1 MKPVFDTVYLDFFR
15 TGLLKLQKESAWNGD
30 FWALFSALEQFRRD
44 LNVQSSVPDMLH
56 LALAYLDGLECFHRR
71 AFYMIN
77 PADFSFEL
85 AAFEPEQDREAIEAV
100 VRKEM
105 KAGRFAW
112 ALRQSGPVFFDQAG
126 GETPVHGVFH
136 SLSVASHTL
145 GMFYGELNR
154 EHAPRHE
161 VTFSLLTIVLG
172 ICSDALSGMRTATEL
187 QNKIL
192 AANRDLQQTLHD
204 NEILARFVSE
214 NPAPV
219 LRVAGNGKILFSNA
233 AGLPLLEQMGCRVED
248 FIVDPWLQHLKSALL
263 HKGARVEF
271 ECTCGAETFVFVVVG
286 VPEAGYANFYG
297 KNITLRKKVEAERE
311 ALIRELQEALA
322 NVRTLSGL
330 LPICAWCKKVRDDQG
345 YWKQIESYVET
356 HSKATFS
363 HGVCP
368 DCLKRFAEEG
378 LLGPS
383 DTPAP

>member
-15 TGLLKLQKESAWNGD
+15 TGLLKLQKESAWSGD

-44 LNVQSSVPDMLH
+44 LNTQSSAVGMLH
-56 LALAYLDGLECFHRR
+56 LALAYLDGLECFKRR

-85 AAFEPEQDREAIEAV
+85 AAFEPEQDRDAIEAA
-100 VRKEM
+100 VRREI

-112 ALRQSGPVFFDQAG
+112 ALRQSGPVFISQTG
-126 GETPVHGVFH
+126 GEAPLHGVFH
-136 SLSVASHTL
+136 SLSVASRTL
-145 GMFYGELNR
+145 GIFYGELNR

-172 ICSDALSGMRTATEL
+172 ICSDALGGIRTATEL
-187 QNKIL
+187 QGKIL

-204 NEILARFVSE
+204 NQILARFVSE

-219 LRVAGNGKILFSNA
+219 LRVAGSGQVLFSNA
-233 AGLPLLEQMGCRVED
+233 AGLPLLEQMRCRVGD
-248 FIVDPWLQHLKSALL
+248 FIGTPWLQHLEQAL
-263 HKGARVEF
+263 HNGARVEF
-271 ECTCGAETFVFVVVG
+271 ECVCGADTFNFVVVG

-297 KNITLRKKVEAERE
+297 KNITLRKRVEAERE
-311 ALIRELQEALA
+311 ALIRELQEALN

-356 HSKATFS
+356 HSEATFS

-368 DCLKRFAEEG
+368 DCLKRFTEG
-378 LLGPS
+378 GPIGPS
-383 DTPAP
+383 GAPPA